1 MNDDVF
7 FGERNLQKKIQD
19 PAGIRTQY
27 VMNTR
32 ERLTTIQKVLGLNPS
47 WITDFP
53 MDLFLSL
60 STKILII
67 TYLRCDVHLPG
78 TTCSDLSATLS
89 LLASYS

>member
-7 FGERNLQKKIQD
+7 FWREKSTEKKIQD

-32 ERLTTIQKVLGLNPS
+32 ERLTTIQKVLGLDPS
-47 WITDFP
+47 WITDFS

-67 TYLRCDVHLPG
+67 TYLHCDVHL
-78 TTCSDLSATLS
+78 SML
-89 LLASYS
+89 